1 MMGRQ
6 FEQGDGQNARDDIR
20 ITAVRLTAVRTHRRT
35 GSVSSHLI
43 LELDTDSGIVG
54 IGEISDLDCYRMYMP
69 DPEAVR
75 VGIERVALGHNAFQ
89 ISALHERLLAHMP
102 SYLRYANTYPPFT
115 PASQI
120 AAGVE
125 MAFYDIVGKALG
137 VPVYDLLG
145 GKQRDD
151 FEITYPV
158 FQAKTKSDT
167 ERYLGYMEELISEGI
182 TRFRYYVGVDFQ
194 QDEDFLNAFRD
205 RFGDQVQ
212 LKALDFQG
220 HHHWKETLRIYDRF
234 KQYGFELI
242 ESPCWAEDY
251 EGMAELRRRVDV
263 DISEHISSFAQAMR
277 MIRAGAVDVFNIT
290 IQSGGIYQ
298 AKKLFDL
305 AEAAGL
311 KCLISTT
318 QEMSIG
324 TAANAH
330 LAAVVPKLHYA
341 GDPVGPL
348 LYVEDV
354 VTERLEYNGT
364 KLVIPNKPGLGF
376 ELDPARIEELKGPL
390 VEWDK
395 PAHGVNYVGN

>member
-1 MMGRQ
+1 MNDTYA
-6 FEQGDGQNARDDIR
+6 DGKDIIR
-20 ITAVRLTAVRTHRRT
+20 ITGVKLTTLQTRRRT
-35 GSVSSHLI
+35 GAVSSHMI
-43 LELDTDSGIVG
+43 LELSTDAGIVG
-54 IGEISDLDCYRMYMP
+54 LGEISDVDCYRMYMP

-75 VGIERVALGHNAFQ
+75 VGIEKVALGQNAFE
-89 ISALHERLLAHMP
+89 IAALHERLLAYMP
-102 SYLRYANTYPPFT
+102 SYFRYANTYPPFT

-125 MAFYDIVGKALG
+125 MAFYDIIGKAFG
-137 VPVYDLLG
+137 TPVYNLLG

-158 FQAKTKSDT
+158 FQAKKESDT
-167 ERYLGYMEELISEGI
+167 ERYLGYMDELVAEGV
-182 TRFRYYVGVDFQ
+182 TRFRYYVGVDFE
-194 QDEDFLNAFRD
+194 QDEKFLIAFRD
-205 RFGDQVQ
+205 RFGDAVQ

-234 KQYGFELI
+234 KQYGFELL

-251 EGMAELRRRVDV
+251 EGMAELRKRVEV
-263 DISEHISSFAQAMR
+263 DISEHISSLAQAMR

-290 IQSGGIYQ
+290 IQSGGMYQ

-318 QEMSIG
+318 QELSIG

-330 LAAVVPKLHYA
+330 LGAVVPQLHYA

-354 VTERLEYNGT
+354 VTETLKYEGTRLI
-364 KLVIPNKPGLGF
+364 IPTAPGLGF
-376 ELDPARIEELKGPL
+376 TLDQDKLEALKAPL
-390 VEWDK
+390 VEWDR
-395 PAHGVNYVGN
+395 PAHGANYVSQ

>member
-1 MMGRQ
+1 MTDTYSNGK
-6 FEQGDGQNARDDIR
+6 DTIR
-20 ITAVRLTAVRTHRRT
+20 ITQVDLTTVQTRRRT
-35 GSVSSHLI
+35 GAVSSHIVLQ
-43 LELDTDSGIVG
+43 LQTDSGITG

-69 DPEAVR
+69 DPEAVK
-75 VGIERVALGHNAFQ
+75 VGIEKVALGQNAFE
-89 ISALHERLLAHMP
+89 IAGLHQRLMAYMP
-102 SYLRYANTYPPFT
+102 SYFRCANTYPPFT

-125 MAFYDIVGKALG
+125 MAFFDIVGKAFG
-137 VPVYDLLG
+137 TPVHNLLG
-145 GKQRDD
+145 GRQRDS

-158 FQAKTKSDT
+158 FQAKQKSDT
-167 ERYLGYMEELISEGI
+167 ERYLGYMDELVAEGV
-182 TRFRYYVGVDFQ
+182 TRFRYYVGVDFS
-194 QDEDFLNAFRD
+194 QDEAFLIAFRE
-205 RFGDQVQ
+205 RYGDKVE

-220 HHHWKETLRIYDRF
+220 HHHWKDVLRIYDRF
-234 KQYGFELI
+234 RQYGFELL
-242 ESPCWAEDY
+242 ESPTYAEDY
-251 EGMAELRRRVDV
+251 EGMAELRKRVEV

-277 MIRAGAVDVFNIT
+277 MIRANAVDVFNIT

-330 LAAVVPKLHYA
+330 LAAVIPQLHYA

-348 LYVEDV
+348 LYVDDV
-354 VTERLEYNGT
+354 VTEKLRYDGTRLI
-364 KLVIPNKPGLGF
+364 IPQGPGLGF
-376 ELDPARIEELKGPL
+376 EIDPNLLEKHKAGL
-390 VEWDK
+390 VEWDR
-395 PAHGVNYVGN
+395 PAHGANYVSN